1 MDKEIIEKLDLILGI
16 NSEITD
22 DTHDELMEQIL
33 ALFESNTQEKEC
45 KHKWVNRSEYDE
57 RKVCS
62 KCNQNKPHGF

>member
-1 MDKEIIEKLDLILGI
+1 MDKEIEKAIKETLVISNPQSIGI
-16 NSEITD
+16 AVNKIK
-22 DTHDELMEQIL
+22 